1 MGESDI
7 CFNKFTHHFKKI
19 SPFNTE
25 SISDVRVIILCYTS
39 IHLQTIT
46 VQGVRW
52 FWPFL
57 DCVNVL
63 R

>member
-1 MGESDI
+1 MGESDSLHI
-7 CFNKFTHHFKKI
+7 ILKKFPLLI
-19 SPFNTE
+19 LNPL
-25 SISDVRVIILCYTS
+25 SDVRVIILCYTS

>member
-25 SISDVRVIILCYTS
+25 SIKRCYSYYSLLHINTFTNYNCSGGSMVLAIFRLC
-39 IHLQTIT
+39 
-46 VQGVRW
+46 
-52 FWPFL
+52 
-57 DCVNVL
+57 
-63 R
+63 